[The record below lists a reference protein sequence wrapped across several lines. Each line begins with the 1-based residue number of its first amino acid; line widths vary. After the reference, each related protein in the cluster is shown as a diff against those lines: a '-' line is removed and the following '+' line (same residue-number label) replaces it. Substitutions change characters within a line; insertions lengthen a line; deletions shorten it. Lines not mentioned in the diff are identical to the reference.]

1 MAPKIK
7 RRLVSQLKAK
17 GKSTEA
23 AFAIAQSVL
32 KKSGNVDSSGKA
44 TAKGEKRGDMTPA
57 ARAKDR
63 AVKRSGGKPSDYTY
77 NSKKNTTR
85 KKLAI
90 RKK

>member
-7 RRLVSQLKAK
+7 TRLVKQLKAK

-44 TAKGEKRGDMTPA
+44 TAKGEKRGNMTPA

-77 NSKKNTTR
+77 NRKTNTTR
-85 KKLAI
+85 K
-90 RKK
+90 R